1 MAYFP
6 FDMFSSL
13 SDKKFYLLM
22 SAIVVVEGI
31 IICDTYFD
39 GMARR
44 LKRLF
49 FKGALQKFATDL
61 TILAEMGRLDMVTGR
76 EKEMEELVEALMKR
90 RKSNAC
96 LVGEAGVGK
105 TAIVEGLA
113 IKIAQG
119 SVPPELIGKKIFSI
133 DLNSMVAGTT
143 LRGMFEERL
152 KGVMDEI
159 RESEGSMILF
169 IDELHTLIKSRE
181 FNDAASVLKPAL
193 ARGDFVC
200 IGATTLEEYTR
211 YIARDAALMRRF
223 ETIHVCEPSRDEC
236 IAMLNG
242 LIHKYQTHHRVTY
255 TKSALICAVD
265 LSKLYIREFLLP
277 DKAIDLID
285 KAGARARVLGKDY
298 VTEAEIEHAV
308 SMRTGIPMTKVSSDE
323 SKYLLHIEDTL
334 KRSLIGQD
342 EAVAAV
348 CNSILR
354 ARVGIRDDTKPIG
367 CFLFTGP
374 TGVGKTEMAKVLA
387 KEYFGSKEA
396 MVRLDMSEFME
407 YHTVSRL
414 IGSPPGYVNHDDGGQ
429 LTEAVRR
436 RPHSLVLFDEIEKA
450 HEKVLDLLLQILDDG
465 RPSDGKGKPADFTNT
480 IIILTSNVRSNWG
493 SNDVGSK
500 LRSGFKAELLNRFDQ
515 VVVFKPLEKEHIEK
529 ILEIVIDD
537 FCARVAAKKNVQV
550 EVTEKLKERLI
561 MEGWDERYGARAIKR
576 AVARLVEDKFAKEF
590 LNGTVAQCHTIIMDV
605 DLSGEVVCRTVAPV
619 KTDEDFVLS
628 NSSTM
633 LDSKPYIIMRRGSGY
648 VRV

>member
-1 MAYFP
+1 MEYYRMMEF
-6 FDMFSSL
+6 FL
-13 SDKKFYLLM
+13 S
-22 SAIVVVEGI
+22 
-31 IICDTYFD
+31 
-39 GMARR
+39 RR

-61 TILAEMGRLDMVTGR
+61 TMLAEMGRLDMVIGR
-76 EKEMEELVEALMKR
+76 EKEMAELIEALTKR
-90 RKSNAC
+90 CKSNAC

-119 SVPPELIGKKIFSI
+119 AVPPELKRKKIFSI
-133 DLNSMVAGTT
+133 DLNCMVAGTM
-143 LRGMFEERL
+143 LRGMYEERL
-152 KGVMDEI
+152 RSVMDEVQ
-159 RESEGSMILF
+159 ESEGSKILY
-169 IDELHTLIKSRE
+169 IDELHTLIKSGE
-181 FNDAASVLKPAL
+181 NNNATSVLKPAL
-193 ARGDFVC
+193 ARGDFV
-200 IGATTLEEYTR
+200 R
-211 YIARDAALMRRF
+211 
-223 ETIHVCEPSRDEC
+223 
-236 IAMLNG
+236 
-242 LIHKYQTHHRVTY
+242 
-255 TKSALICAVD
+255 
-265 LSKLYIREFLLP
+265 REFLLP

-465 RPSDGKGKPADFTNT
+465 RLSDGKGKPADFTNT

-576 AVARLVEDKFAKEF
+576 AVVRLVEDKLAKEF
-590 LNGTVAQCHTIIMDV
+590 LNGTVAQRHTIIMDV
-605 DLSGEVVCRTVAPV
+605 DLSGEVVCRTVAPLR
-619 KTDEDFVLS
+619 TDQDFVLPNS
-628 NSSTM
+628 NTIK
-633 LDSKPYIIMRRGSGY
+633 DSKPYIITRGRSGY
-648 VRV
+648 ECMYDPLDGLTQLLLFYTTN